1 MDDIGRD
8 LRSYYEAEAR
18 ARTRTV
24 LSERRVAVVDE
35 FLSLMQAERRRSV
48 VEFGAGPGL
57 DGARFVDA
65 GHRYVGVDLAHGN
78 ALLAAERNVTVVQAD
93 IAALPFAPGAFD
105 AGWSMSTLMHVP
117 EADVSATVSE
127 LVRLLRPGAPLFVG
141 LWGGD
146 QGQIVSE
153 QGVEG
158 QRRMF
163 SLRSP
168 GRNRELLAASAPIE
182 WSTTW
187 DLGPDHWSYQLFRL
201 RVGATAEDSSRS
213 VSLRR

>member
-1 MDDIGRD
+1 
-8 LRSYYEAEAR
+8 
-18 ARTRTV
+18 V

-153 QGVEG
+153 QGVDG

>member
-213 VSLRR
+213 VSPRR